1 MQSPRTFV
9 VRIYRR
15 DADAIVGVVES
26 VETGATVPFRS
37 AETLLVALG
46 ATSSAGR
53 VHPNPR
59 TEESP

>member
-9 VRIYRR
+9 VRIYRHDT
-15 DADAIVGVVES
+15 DAFVGVVES

-37 AETLLVALG
+37 AEALLVALA
-46 ATSSAGR
+46 ATSPAGR
-53 VHPNPR
+53 VTPHPP